1 MRIQY
6 LKYHTLLF
14 LLIWMH
20 FNNNI
25 FAREIN
31 PDSLLLK
38 VKQKLEIIKDYKAD
52 VEIHLDVDF
61 IKMPDKHAKMYFKH
75 PDKVRFISDEFIMLP
90 KRGIGISTRNILE
103 DDYIAVYGGQ
113 EKVNGR
119 MQAVIKIIPKGNKSD
134 IVLSTMWIDPDN
146 ALVSKVENTTRNN
159 GSYLIQLKYT
169 NSEFELPTEIK
180 ISFRVKNIKIPLKF
194 IGKNSTVDKDEL
206 KKEGTKEGTV
216 SIKLS
221 YFDINKGIEDSFFE
235 EENIQDE

>member
-1 MRIQY
+1 
-6 LKYHTLLF
+6 
-14 LLIWMH
+14 
-20 FNNNI
+20 
-25 FAREIN
+25 
-31 PDSLLLK
+31 
-38 VKQKLEIIKDYKAD
+38 
-52 VEIHLDVDF
+52 
-61 IKMPDKHAKMYFKH
+61 MPDKHAKMYFKH

-113 EKVNGR
+113 EKVNGK

-180 ISFRVKNIKIPLKF
+180 ISFRIKNIKIPLKF

-206 KKEGTKEGTV
+206 KKEGVKEGTV